1 MELKLQDL
9 RSPINAK
16 SRIKIMRGHF
26 ASEHAHVNTYIDIST
41 VTCRMNNARETAK
54 VLAEKYALSTKI
66 DTIVCVDGTEL
77 IAAFMAQI
85 LSADG
90 TGQLNGGTN
99 ISVVTP
105 EVINRGQMIFR
116 DNTKRMIEGQD
127 VLILSGSI
135 TTGESMLRAISAVI
149 YFKGRV
155 TGVCAVFS
163 AISKVAGLPV
173 YSIFSQ
179 KEVVDYQSY
188 SAGEC
193 PLCAKDRKLDAMVNS
208 YGYSLL

>member
-1 MELKLQDL
+1 MEFKLQDL
-9 RSPINAK
+9 RSPRNPK
-16 SRIKIMRGHF
+16 SRIKIMKGHF

-54 VLAEKYALSTKI
+54 VLVEFYSLSTKV

-77 IAAFMAQI
+77 IGAFMAEM
-85 LSADG
+85 LSANG
-90 TGQLNGGTN
+90 IGNMNGGEN

-116 DNTKRMIEGQD
+116 DNTKRMIEGKD

-155 TGVCAVFS
+155 SGVCAVFS
-163 AISKVAGLPV
+163 AVNKVAGLPV
-173 YSIFSQ
+173 HSIFSQ
-179 KEVVDYQSY
+179 KEVADYQSY

-193 PLCAKDRKLDAMVNS
+193 PLCAKGQKLDAMVNS
-208 YGYSLL
+208 FGYSML